1 MPLCFFHGDSVQSR
15 SLRSRSAH
23 TNVPSHSTH
32 VTQVTCVK
40 ANVVFFDRK
49 PGNWTARTKTLRIYS
64 AVAYSAI
71 IQLIDGIHKLLRLI
85 PPEAVL

>member
-1 MPLCFFHGDSVQSR
+1 MSR
-15 SLRSRSAH
+15 VDHFAPDQLILTFRP
-23 TNVPSHSTH
+23 TSTH